1 MSGKERYMTKSSGIS
16 KGFIS
21 TYSLAVFLYVIS
33 LIMIIITN
41 DIRRMAVMHNMEE
54 YADHYAAESLVIAD
68 IKNRLCSDEFTD
80 GDYSVSGAV
89 YSAEISSGLLYIR
102 IHFPLSEGL
111 TVRFDEE
118 TRQVLDYEVQ

>member
-1 MSGKERYMTKSSGIS
+1 MTRLSDIS

-21 TYSLAVFLYVIS
+21 TYSLAVFLYAIS
-33 LIMIIITN
+33 LIMIIINN
-41 DIRRMAVMHNMEE
+41 DIRRMAVMYNMEE

-80 GDYSVSGAV
+80 GDYSVSGAM

-102 IHFPLSEGL
+102 IHSPVCESLA
-111 TVRFDEE
+111 VRFDEE
-118 TRQVLDYEVQ
+118 NRQVLDYEVQ